1 MTNGMGYKASIGFG
15 TETTFGTGVA
25 STNFL
30 ELNSGGDGLGV
41 TEEQLFPNGLSN
53 VFSDVNKV
61 VQGAV
66 TVSGELTFD
75 MRFSGW
81 ERLFRYGMG
90 TVDITQPDG
99 TIMGQHVFKITD
111 ELPGSLSV
119 AVNRDICSFRAEG
132 AMINTLNVKGNN
144 AGLLA
149 CSFGIVAEELGTLAA
164 ETATLSTSPLVTF
177 AMGVCTYGTGTV
189 LLESWDFTLNN
200 NLATDRRFIGSRFIK
215 QPMRNGRVEV
225 SGNLVFE
232 FEDTAK
238 YLDFRNNT
246 SRALSIAYTGG
257 SLGAGTGSYS
267 LTFSFANIKLTSGV
281 PMVAS
286 AGRIKLNCSFKAY
299 AADTNTR
306 ELVVTAK
313 NLTTT
318 A

>member
-15 TETTFGTGVA
+15 TETTFGTGIA
-25 STNFL
+25 STNFI

-41 TEEQLFPNGLSN
+41 TEERLFPNGLSN
-53 VFSDVNKV
+53 VYSDVNKV
-61 VQGAV
+61 VQGPV
-66 TVSGELTFD
+66 TVSGDLTFD

-132 AMINTLNVKGNN
+132 AMITSLNVKGDNS
-144 AGLLA
+144 GLLA
-149 CSFGIVAEELGTLAA
+149 CTFGIVAEELGTLSA

-225 SGNLVFE
+225 SGNLVCE

-246 SRALSIAYTGG
+246 SRALAITYTGG

-267 LTFSFANIKLTSGV
+267 LDFSFANIKLTSGV
-281 PMVAS
+281 PMAAS
-286 AGRIKLNCSFKAY
+286 AGRIKLNCAFKAY